1 MGNFSYIIQLY
12 NSYYNLILNCG
23 AAAREEKKWSYN
35 SDIGGHELNF
45 ENEISY
51 INDWIKNRFIFTDN
65 FFSMLESNTTILQ
78 IEHNTNN
85 KYTYDIYGR
94 NAYFKGIYILN
105 GKKYI
110 RRN

>member
-1 MGNFSYIIQLY
+1 
-12 NSYYNLILNCG
+12 
-23 AAAREEKKWSYN
+23 
-35 SDIGGHELNF
+35 
-45 ENEISY
+45 
-51 INDWIKNRFIFTDN
+51 
-65 FFSMLESNTTILQ
+65 MLESNTTILQ